1 MGRTETLPKREDYV
15 HMGIVLSN
23 ALHRGLL
30 VAGIGISLAGFG
42 SEQAAEASIRNRLR
56 GTVSVMGKPVANASV
71 TLWKSKDGQE
81 PEQVKGVRSKQDGSF
96 AVFVKPKDGIVHY
109 LVATGGTVNKSN
121 VDRLS
126 MLTVLDGTVDGTVV
140 INERTTVGSIWPNA
154 QQLKGDQLIGSKNAL
169 AIGSGHVRHLVDQ
182 GTGEFGETLLNGFNL
197 LSSET
202 AARINILSDL
212 LALCGD
218 PTKERDC
225 TQLFQ
230 LTKSTNSLDAMTNI
244 AKFPW
249 KNKVKL
255 YHLFD
260 KNYPINS
267 SQERRTTASLPYLLF
282 PPESFSLSI
291 RFQGGGALAL
301 GKLGFDQKGH
311 LWSGANWMPG
321 SQSGVVNSIGGG
333 MTHFDQTAT
342 AQSPPITGYNGQGLD
357 GVGWGTGISE
367 NYAWVSTFNNKV
379 GVFDL
384 KDGTAV
390 GPATIDKEVGQL
402 QGIGTSKNGDVWIA
416 DNTSNY
422 MIQFPGGDFTKGKRL
437 SFKGLQ
443 APFGVAV
450 DDQNRVWVSSSFNN
464 KLTVI
469 EGDSPDQYKSITVAL
484 GARGIAIDSKGNA
497 WLSQQSNSPTGA
509 LPAGAVMPPGA
520 TNPPQQPKTI
530 MEEFEAGAAFAAVNH
545 NLKTLGNLALIS
557 PDLDIIQNGI
567 AGEVAFVP
575 WGVTIDGNDNVWV
588 GNLYGQSLI
597 HICGTDPSTCPE
609 GKTTG
614 DVIHNYQSGVIQ
626 VTTDVV
632 VDDAGNL
639 WSANNWFDADVVI
652 NKSYNPRTSTFPG
665 GQGLVV
671 TYGVAAPVQNPL
683 MGAVRKAL

>member
-1 MGRTETLPKREDYV
+1 MTRNTSL
-15 HMGIVLSN
+15 N
-23 ALHRGLL
+23 RGMLI
-30 VAGIGISLAGFG
+30 AGLAISLAGISG
-42 SEQAAEASIRNRLR
+42 EQAAHARNHKALR
-56 GTVSVMGKPVANASV
+56 GMVSVMGEPVSNASV
-71 TLWKSKDGQE
+71 TLWETRGGTTPKRIKTL
-81 PEQVKGVRSKQDGSF
+81 RSNNDGSF
-96 AVFVKPKDGIVHY
+96 DVVVQPKDGSVHY
-109 LVATGGTVNKSN
+109 LIAAGGTANN
-121 VDRLS
+121 AEVDRLT
-126 MLTVLDGTVDGTVV
+126 MLTVLDESVGGTVA

-154 QQLKGDQLIGSKNAL
+154 QQLKADQLIGSTNAL

-182 GTGEFGETLLNGFNL
+182 STGEFGETLLNGFNL

-202 AARINILSDL
+202 AARINVLSNL

-218 PTKERDC
+218 PTKERGC
-225 TQLFQ
+225 TQLFR
-230 LTKSTNSLDAMTNI
+230 LTGATNSLDAMTNI
-244 AKFPW
+244 AKLPW
-249 KNKVKL
+249 KNTGKL
-255 YHLFD
+255 YKLFD
-260 KNYPINS
+260 KNYPLNS
-267 SQERRTTASLPYLLF
+267 NKERRTTASLPYLLF
-282 PPESFSLSI
+282 QPESFSLSI

-367 NYAWVSTFNNKV
+367 NYAWVGTFNNKV

-437 SFKGLQ
+437 SFEGLQ

-469 EGDSPDQYKSITVAL
+469 EGESPDQYKTVTVAL

-530 MEEFEAGAAFAAVNH
+530 MEEFEAGAAFAAVNP

-597 HICGTDPSTCPE
+597 HICGTDPSKCPE

-652 NKSYNPRTSTFPG
+652 NKSYNARTSTFPG

-671 TYGVAAPVQNPL
+671 TYGVAGPVQNPL
-683 MGAVRKAL
+683 IGAVRSSL